1 MNAYSVADATI
12 LGYGIPRSSS
22 SMRGEQCTD
31 DRGTATMKV
40 EHDVRWMRQRLRTSR
55 EGTASFDPRMARS
68 YVLSQSIDSIFFFE
82 TETTFCLLYV
92 SICEKVT
99 TILFFLT
106 RPLFQ
111 NLPTIIARKEK
122 GDTGSVGRSMKNCS
136 LVNATRQ

>member
-1 MNAYSVADATI
+1 MNAYGVADATI

-40 EHDVRWMRQRLRTSR
+40 GHDVRWTQERFRTTR
-55 EGTASFDPRMARS
+55 EGTASFDPGMPRS

-82 TETTFCLLYV
+82 TEMF
-92 SICEKVT
+92 
-99 TILFFLT
+99 FFLT

-136 LVNATRQ
+136 LVKATRL